1 MIIVASKN
9 LGFLGGMPFNAPT
22 IITETSNRPGAANSV
37 KTATNHTHERQTS
50 ASPWSFEGCR
60 IFLILPKISPC
71 SSTSPIKSLL
81 RGNLVPAHSPSFR
94 SHPRSSGSLQLV
106 QKLVKIF
113 DAGWASKI
121 SHVLSVFCTFKDLT
135 WFDPFVL
142 VVNHFQMNLTSKRYV
157 GSNITTLWTSAEC
170 WALSANYHP

>member
-22 IITETSNRPGAANSV
+22 IITETSNRPGTANSV
-37 KTATNHTHERQTS
+37 KIATNHTHERQTS
-50 ASPWSFEGCR
+50 ASPWSFKGCR
-60 IFLILPKISPC
+60 IFLILPNISPG

-106 QKLVKIF
+106 HKMVNFLMRVELVRYPTYCQSFAPLKI
-113 DAGWASKI
+113 
-121 SHVLSVFCTFKDLT
+121 LLDLILLF
-135 WFDPFVL
+135 WL
-142 VVNHFQMNLTSKRYV
+142 
-157 GSNITTLWTSAEC
+157 
-170 WALSANYHP
+170 